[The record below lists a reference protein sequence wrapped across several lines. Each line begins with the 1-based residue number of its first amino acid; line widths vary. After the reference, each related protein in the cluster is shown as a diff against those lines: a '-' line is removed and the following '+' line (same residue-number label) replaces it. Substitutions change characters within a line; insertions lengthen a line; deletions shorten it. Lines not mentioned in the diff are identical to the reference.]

1 MFSRVT
7 KSVALLASLALI
19 GIGFQVAAQ
28 GATPADLDVVAN
40 ADYGDVLATPGG
52 NSLYLYVEDSDGT
65 SVCIDAC
72 ANNWPALLVGD
83 DGVATAGSGVDQALL
98 GTTTRADG
106 GVQITYN
113 GHPLYTFRRDTAE
126 GTTRGQKL
134 GDAYF
139 LVSPKGDAVT
149 DKLAQQKVAIDPAAF
164 EALMADGGHLFT
176 ANCAVCHGATGGGG
190 IGPALAGNS
199 VLGNTS
205 FVAERIIHGFIE
217 HGMPGFG
224 NALVDHQIAAV
235 ATFVRNS
242 WGNDY
247 GAVLD
252 EEVTEQR

>member
-1 MFSRVT
+1 TLRLSTAAPPGPCLGTNVPYIIVLKLSCVWASSPTSHGAGHAGQVGSLISERSARTPSHEPHGGLRTVNRTAEVHALHTEVRRRLSRVT
-7 KSVALLASLALI
+7 ESVALLASLALI

-65 SVCIDAC
+65 SVCVDAC

-149 DKLAQQKVAIDPAAF
+149 DKLAQQKVAIDP
-164 EALMADGGHLFT
+164 
-176 ANCAVCHGATGGGG
+176 
-190 IGPALAGNS
+190 
-199 VLGNTS
+199 
-205 FVAERIIHGFIE
+205 
-217 HGMPGFG
+217 
-224 NALVDHQIAAV
+224 
-235 ATFVRNS
+235 
-242 WGNDY
+242 
-247 GAVLD
+247 
-252 EEVTEQR
+252 

>member
-1 MFSRVT
+1 MFSKAPKT
-7 KSVALLASLALI
+7 VALLASLALI

-28 GATPADLDVVAN
+28 GAAPADVAVVAN
-40 ADYGDVLATPGG
+40 ADYGDVLATPSG
-52 NSLYLYVEDSDGT
+52 NSLYLYVEDTDGT
-65 SVCIDAC
+65 SVCVDAC

-83 DGVATAGSGVDQALL
+83 DGVATAGSGVDQTLL
-98 GTTTRADG
+98 GTSPRADG

-134 GDAYF
+134 GDAFF

-149 DKLAQQKVAIDPAAF
+149 DKLAQQKADIDPAAF
-164 EALMADGGHLFT
+164 EELMTTGGHLFT
-176 ANCAVCHGATGGGG
+176 ANCAVCHGPTGGGG

-199 VLGNTS
+199 ILGNAA
-205 FVAERIIHGFIE
+205 FVAERILHGFIE

-224 NALVDHQIAAV
+224 TALDDHQIAAI

-252 EEVTEQR
+252 KEVTEQR